1 MEYLNELHE
10 NHSKLPFL
18 MERMKIGRKKKLVA
32 KLKNKK
38 GNSVQIKTLDQALK
52 NGLKL
57 EKGTPGY

>member
-18 MERMKIGRKKKLVA
+18 VERMKIGRKKKLVA

-52 NGLKL
+52 NGLK
-57 EKGTPGY
+57 